1 MKYTVTHYAN
11 FGSYY
16 VVVFEINGFYV
27 YVIIFKDEKNDF
39 CPATLSSPIKDFSVI
54 SERFELVPYSKSG
67 QYGDLINALISVAEK
82 KFISRIDEIE
92 KEIDFYIEKEMSQLN
107 MF

>member
-11 FGSYY
+11 FGNYY
-16 VVVFEINGFYV
+16 VVVFQIDGYYV
-27 YVIIFKDEKNDF
+27 YAIMYKDEKNEF
-39 CPATLSSPIKDFSVI
+39 YPATLSSPTKNFNVV

-67 QYGDLINALISVAEK
+67 QYGDLINTLISAAEK
-82 KFISRIDEIE
+82 QLISRFDEIE
-92 KEIDFYIEKEMSQLN
+92 KEVNFYIEKEMSQLN